1 MYLKSG
7 RLNSRQLHDCV
18 RETDTQGTAARRS
31 GEKHAPAARRAWP
44 EPGSARARKRHR
56 PHLCQFDRARPARR
70 VDRHCRPDRKGA
82 RGRAV
87 EAAEGWVKEIRMK
100 KPESEIR
107 SASLHAKIRPRV
119 KKTAEKMAR
128 NDDRSLAQWL
138 EKMFQTEHVRREA
151 KPQTR

>member
-1 MYLKSG
+1 MYLKAVASNPVNWHE
-7 RLNSRQLHDCV
+7 RV

-56 PHLCQFDRARPARR
+56 PHLCQFDRACEARR
-70 VDRHCRPDRKGA
+70 VHRYCRPDCQSA

-87 EAAEGWVKEIRMK
+87 EAAEGWMKEIRMK

-107 SASLHAKIRPRV
+107 SAS
-119 KKTAEKMAR
+119 
-128 NDDRSLAQWL
+128 
-138 EKMFQTEHVRREA
+138 
-151 KPQTR
+151 